1 MCGTDQKI
9 GVFAKA
15 CTGVVES
22 DSPAWLHMVD
32 NQDSKTSDGGVTSRV
47 TRVRFQGAASWSK
60 EGSRTNWVMN
70 TSSTTG
76 VLAIA
81 NGRLVMS
88 SGSGSAVT
96 IDEKSSARYPR
107 SLGSWPNASLVS
119 VSGGTLVIEHGASFG
134 KQTALELS
142 GEGQVELSAGARQD
156 FATLTIDGEPQ
167 PAGIYGGPESGAQ
180 IMPKKGDGTY
190 WFSGSGRVRVGGA
203 MDGVMLIVF

>member
-32 NQDSKTSDGGVTSRV
+32 NQDAKASDGGVTSRV
-47 TRVRFQGAASWSK
+47 TRVRFQGAASLSK

-76 VLAIA
+76 ILSIA

-96 IDEKSSARYPR
+96 IDEKSNARYPR
-107 SLGSWPNASLVS
+107 SPGSWPNASMVS

-156 FATLTIDGEPQ
+156 FSTLTLDGTLQ

-190 WFSGSGRVRVGGA
+190 WFSGSGKVRVGGA